1 MKAAVGFGKG
11 VIFDFTSSPPHLT
24 DGQPCAAQLRMELGN
39 LLIVVEASIK
49 CYDVGL
55 NKNGLISL
63 IYFPQLQWSTVG
75 MFVLWC
81 MRSSSCQFYSGFV
94 KDISVAGSNAGRQSY
109 FLKSGFM
116 REKRLRRLS
125 LQKICLAPPRKICQS
140 LQGGAGQS
148 WYNPILPTDS
158 SG

>member
-55 NKNGLISL
+55 NKKRVDFLDFHDCNE
-63 IYFPQLQWSTVG
+63 
-75 MFVLWC
+75 
-81 MRSSSCQFYSGFV
+81 V
-94 KDISVAGSNAGRQSY
+94 KWV
-109 FLKSGFM
+109 
-116 REKRLRRLS
+116 
-125 LQKICLAPPRKICQS
+125 CLFC
-140 LQGGAGQS
+140 GV
-148 WYNPILPTDS
+148 
-158 SG
+158 

>member
-81 MRSSSCQFYSGFV
+81 IRSSSCQFYSGFV
-94 KDISVAGSNAGRQSY
+94 KDISVAANLDHLCFWNLDLCG
-109 FLKSGFM
+109 K
-116 REKRLRRLS
+116 KRLHRLS
-125 LQKICLAPPRKICQS
+125 LQKISLAPPRKICQN
-140 LQGGAGQS
+140 LPAGRSRAKLIQS
-148 WYNPILPTDS
+148 NIANR
-158 SG
+158 